1 MGCGSRYCL
10 VGTFW
15 LPWMV
20 RLSLKSSSE
29 PVSRRLILWRGGKE
43 RLQLW
48 LGLNVCGSSLLA
60 SRETATRSWALPRT
74 PSLLIF
80 QALFH
85 LFDSSNI
92 FYFIFFLNHGPPICY
107 SCHHAQLNQDP
118 QGNFLVDLTVFGR
131 GCWHGDQGAKSEEC
145 APCLYPRHLPSSH

>member
-1 MGCGSRYCL
+1 MWLEILFG
-10 VGTFW
+10 GTFW

-74 PSLLIF
+74 PSLLF

-92 FYFIFFLNHGPPICY
+92 FYFIFF
-107 SCHHAQLNQDP
+107 
-118 QGNFLVDLTVFGR
+118 
-131 GCWHGDQGAKSEEC
+131 
-145 APCLYPRHLPSSH
+145 